1 MMNKNGHEV
10 GHAPGRSNSLR
21 QVTRHVIWARGAGR
35 CHICN
40 VDLIGDLISG
50 AEDANFGFIAHIVA
64 DTPTGPRGDPIRSRK
79 LSDDPD
85 NLMLLCY
92 KHHKAVD
99 VDMVDDYPEAE
110 LLGDRARE
118 QSRARIA
125 IQAEILPGNERRML
139 SATRRMLA
147 STPSLC
153 RIGISLRP
161 FSHFAIR
168 RRGNQPSICFS
179 EEVHLRMANGSTGS
193 PRHLISSAS
202 TQGGCEIE

>member
-99 VDMVDDYPEAE
+99 VDMVDDYPEAK
-110 LLGDRARE
+110 LLGIERE
-118 QSRARIA
+118 QSG
-125 IQAEILPGNERRML
+125 LDSYPGGDSSRTSDACYPLHGECWP
-139 SATRRMLA
+139 AH
-147 STPSLC
+147 
-153 RIGISLRP
+153 RP
-161 FSHFAIR
+161 YAVSGYR
-168 RRGNQPSICFS
+168 
-179 EEVHLRMANGSTGS
+179 
-193 PRHLISSAS
+193 
-202 TQGGCEIE
+202 